1 MPRELF
7 DDVAHPSV
15 KGGSRAWYMLPLS
28 ILAHAAIG
36 AAAIVVPLV
45 ATDILPRPSSMMTL
59 LVSTPPEPPPI
70 PAAPR
75 SAAVRTATT
84 PVAVTAAAPT
94 EAPSTIEP
102 EAVGSSTVT
111 NAEPLITGGVGD
123 GMGIVAN
130 VITPPPLPPPPAKV
144 EPYRTG
150 GHIRNPEKT
159 RHVSPI
165 YPPIAVANRVE
176 GEVRIEAIIGTDGR
190 VQNASLVKSIPLLDQ
205 AALAAV
211 MQWRFTPTTLN
222 GVAVPV
228 IMTVTV
234 NFTLR

>member
-1 MPRELF
+1 MARDLF

-15 KGGSRAWYMLPLS
+15 RVGSRAWYVLPLS
-28 ILAHAAIG
+28 IAAHAAV
-36 AAAIVVPLV
+36 AAVVIVVPLV
-45 ATDILPRPSSMMTL
+45 ATDVLPRPASVLTL
-59 LVSTPPEPPPI
+59 LVSTPPAPPPI

-75 SAAVRTATT
+75 SATTASNATAVS
-84 PVAVTAAAPT
+84 PNAAPRD
-94 EAPSTIEP
+94 APASIAP
-102 EAVGSSTVT
+102 EVEGISIMPSGGPPIA
-111 NAEPLITGGVGD
+111 GGVGD
-123 GMGIVAN
+123 GMGIAAN
-130 VITPPPLPPPPAKV
+130 VIAPPPLPPPPAKQ

-150 GHIRNPEKT
+150 GQIRNPEKT

-176 GEVRIEAIIGTDGR
+176 GEVRIEAVIGTDGR
-190 VQNASLVKSIPLLDQ
+190 VQNATIVKSIPLLDQ

>member
-1 MPRELF
+1 MARGLF

-15 KGGSRAWYMLPLS
+15 RVGSRAWYVLPLS

-36 AAAIVVPLV
+36 AAVIVVPLV
-45 ATDILPRPSSMMTL
+45 ATDILPRPASVMTL
-59 LVSTPPEPPPI
+59 LVSTPHEPPPI

-75 SAAVRTATT
+75 SAAAQTTAK
-84 PVAVTAAAPT
+84 PVAVNDAAPT
-94 EAPSTIEP
+94 RAPSTTEL
-102 EAVGSSTVT
+102 EAAGSPMVSTPGPPI
-111 NAEPLITGGVGD
+111 AGGVGD
-123 GMGIVAN
+123 GMGVVAD
-130 VITPPPLPPPPAKV
+130 VIIPPPLPPPPAKV

-150 GHIRNPEKT
+150 GQIRNPEKT

-165 YPPIAVANRVE
+165 YPSIAVANRVE

-190 VQNASLVKSIPLLDQ
+190 VQNAGIVKSIPLLDQ

>member
-1 MPRELF
+1 MARGLF

-15 KGGSRAWYMLPLS
+15 RVGSRAWYVLPLS

-36 AAAIVVPLV
+36 AAVIVVPLV
-45 ATDILPRPSSMMTL
+45 ATDILPRPGSVMPL
-59 LVSTPPEPPPI
+59 LVSTPPDPPPI

-75 SAAVRTATT
+75 SAAAHRTAA
-84 PVAVTAAAPT
+84 PVAVTDAAPRD
-94 EAPSTIEP
+94 APSTIAP
-102 EAVGSSTVT
+102 AAAGSAVVSTPG
-111 NAEPLITGGVGD
+111 PLIAGGVGD

-130 VITPPPLPPPPAKV
+130 VSTAPPLPPPAARV
-144 EPYRTG
+144 ELYRTG

-176 GEVRIEAIIGTDGR
+176 GAVRIEAVIGTDGR
-190 VQNASLVKSIPLLDQ
+190 VQNASIVKSIPLLDQ

-211 MQWRFTPTTLN
+211 RQWRFTPTTLN